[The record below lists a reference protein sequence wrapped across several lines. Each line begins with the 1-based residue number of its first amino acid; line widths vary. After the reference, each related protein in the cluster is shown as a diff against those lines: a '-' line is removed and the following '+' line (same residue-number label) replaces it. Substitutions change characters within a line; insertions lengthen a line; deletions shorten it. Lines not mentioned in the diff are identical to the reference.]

1 MAGFTPRLDGARSLN
16 RRSNSARIVDVVTSR
31 PMKTANTI
39 VVLFLAVVFL
49 IAGLSKASGSSAG
62 LSGTRDV
69 RVPDGLA
76 RLVGIIETLA
86 ALSLVVGFALKNLDL
101 QIYGLVTIWITMAG
115 AIFFHFRANKAKTA
129 FPAMLLLLIATLG
142 IASL

>member
-86 ALSLVVGFALKNLDL
+86 ALSLVVGFALKNSDL

>member
-1 MAGFTPRLDGARSLN
+1 
-16 RRSNSARIVDVVTSR
+16 
-31 PMKTANTI
+31 MKTANTI

-69 RVPDGLA
+69 QVPDGLA

>member
-1 MAGFTPRLDGARSLN
+1 
-16 RRSNSARIVDVVTSR
+16 
-31 PMKTANTI
+31 MKTANTI

-86 ALSLVVGFALKNLDL
+86 ALSLVVGFALKNSDL